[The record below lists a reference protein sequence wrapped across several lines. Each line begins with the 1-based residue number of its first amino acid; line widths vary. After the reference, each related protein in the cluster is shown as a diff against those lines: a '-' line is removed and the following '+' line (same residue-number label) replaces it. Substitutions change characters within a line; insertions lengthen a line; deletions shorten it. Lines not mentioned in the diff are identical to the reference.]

1 MNSIYCVL
9 YTHTV
14 NSRKENESVMK
25 LSAAYLVDQLEHYF
39 PLIRPSH
46 LSFIPTLE
54 YPVLMTCSTRLT
66 SGLVYICEEA
76 ICSALH
82 PEEIPDHVLF
92 LVCGGKELSPSS
104 DCCLIPGNLP
114 LSDVIGTVQ
123 DIFHRCNVWQETLM
137 QGRLEDRSVSWLLNA
152 SLDFFQNPL
161 VLLTMDFTV
170 AASAAD
176 NPQMIR
182 DTLFHSFPTAGNH
195 LKNFRRSDLYSP
207 LEEQKQVFYLPPEV
221 GGCASLCANVRQYK
235 KTTHSLLL
243 LEYNHPLKRSEG
255 FLLAFLASLLEHA
268 LQHRIP
274 PKDSSSQA
282 LNAVLTRALND
293 KTADYMTVSHRLSA
307 LGWPADHDYAC
318 VFLSLR
324 GPENVQKA
332 SAHRRICNYLEN
344 ILPSSCALIHNNDIV
359 LFVNLTLSKLTP
371 EELSLQLLPFLKDSS
386 LNAGFS
392 RRMKGHLNLRRQYLQ
407 ARIALSTGLRQKPEE
422 QLHPFNRISFQYILE
437 QSSKRLPGYMLC
449 DENLLLLKEHDDQ
462 TGSGYMETL
471 RLYLDNHCN
480 VVQTARELS
489 IHRSTLLY
497 RLEKIKE
504 ILSFSLDDPEHLL
517 YLRLSFYL
525 IELEENRKNP
535 FHSL

>member
-1 MNSIYCVL
+1 
-9 YTHTV
+9 
-14 NSRKENESVMK
+14 MK
-25 LSAAYLVDQLEHYF
+25 LSAAYLADQLEHYV
-39 PLIRPSH
+39 PLIRPTH
-46 LSFIPTLE
+46 LSFIPNLE
-54 YPVLMTCSTRLT
+54 YPVLLT
-66 SGLVYICEEA
+66 GRTTLAPGLVYICDA
-76 ICSALH
+76 GSCSGLI
-82 PEEIPDHVLF
+82 PEEIPDDVLF
-92 LVCGGKELSPSS
+92 LICGGKDISPVPG
-104 DCCLIPGNLP
+104 CCLLP
-114 LSDVIGTVQ
+114 ETGSLSEVFCTVQ
-123 DIFHRCNVWQETLM
+123 NIFHRCSVWQETVM

-176 NPQMIR
+176 DPRIIR
-182 DTLFHSFPTAGNH
+182 DTLFHSFPAAGNH
-195 LKNFRRSDLYSP
+195 LENFRRSDLYSP
-207 LEEQKQVFYLPPEV
+207 VEEQKQVFYLPPEV

-243 LEYNHPLKRSEG
+243 LEHSHPLRRSEG

-293 KTADYMTVSHRLSA
+293 KTADYLSVSRRLSE
-307 LGWPADHDYAC
+307 LGWQTEHDYCC
-318 VFLSLR
+318 VLLSLR
-324 GPENVQKA
+324 GPETVQKA

-344 ILPSSCALIHNNDIV
+344 ILTSSCALIHNNDIV
-359 LFVNLTLSKLTP
+359 LFVNLSLSKLTP
-371 EELSLQLLPFLKDSS
+371 EELSLQLLPFLRDSS

-407 ARIALSTGLRQKPEE
+407 ARIALSTGLRQAPEE
-422 QLHPFNRISFQYILE
+422 FLHPFNRISFRYILE
-437 QSSKRLPGYMLC
+437 QASRKLPGYMLC
-449 DENLLLLKEHDDQ
+449 DENLLLLKEHDDS

-517 YLRLSFYL
+517 YLRLSFYF
-525 IELEENRKNP
+525 IEMEENRKNP
-535 FHSL
+535 FRSL